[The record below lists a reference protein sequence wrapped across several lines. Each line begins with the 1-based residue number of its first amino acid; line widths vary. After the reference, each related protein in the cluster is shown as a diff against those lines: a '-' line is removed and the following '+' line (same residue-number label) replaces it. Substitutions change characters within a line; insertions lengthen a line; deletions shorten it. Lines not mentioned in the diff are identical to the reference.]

1 MYVLRLYRVRMCLAG
16 RFMACWIEDDTHGPG
31 LSLLPNQVQQ
41 TLMKTGETCPP
52 AISLLLVAALVKCQ
66 KRKEKQNSQPE
77 KLDCG
82 VAPSHQNS

>member
-41 TLMKTGETCPP
+41 TLMKTGDMSPRYLSPSCCCPC
-52 AISLLLVAALVKCQ
+52 KCP
-66 KRKEKQNSQPE
+66 KGIEEKQNSQPE